1 MRRDQLT
8 ADASLL
14 FVTAVWGATFVMVQ
28 DAVTDFPVFAFLAM
42 RFTLA
47 ALVLLPFFLRS
58 RDSLRPRP
66 FDTSNGPADDDV
78 RSNDFSRS
86 ARQKATEVATTS
98 WLPGIL
104 VGLALFAGYAFQTF
118 GLRETTPAKAGF
130 ITGLSVALVPLGQA
144 IFLRR
149 PPRRNSIL
157 GVALATL
164 GLALLTLQADLSVS
178 RGDLLV
184 FACAV
189 AFACHILLMGR
200 YAPDWP
206 PLRLAFVQITTVAVL
221 SGAAALLVERPVP
234 WPAGN
239 VWFAAGFTGLLATAF
254 AFFVQS
260 RAQQA
265 TSPTH
270 TALIFAAEPVFAGL
284 FSLLLIGEVLG
295 PRQIAGSA
303 LIVAGMVTAEVGMG
317 RGDRSKEGKAG

>member
-1 MRRDQLT
+1 
-8 ADASLL
+8 
-14 FVTAVWGATFVMVQ
+14 MVQ
-28 DAVTDFPVFAFLAM
+28 DAVMGFPVFAFLAL
-42 RFTLA
+42 RFALA
-47 ALVLLPFFLRS
+47 ALALLPFFLRS
-58 RDSLRPRP
+58 RNTQQAVESLRGLAKQSRRP
-66 FDTSNGPADDDV
+66 HGFASPQ
-78 RSNDFSRS
+78 S
-86 ARQKATEVATTS
+86 ARKDRRRFHGRTFRTAAAN
-98 WLPGIL
+98 WLPGVL

-144 IFLRR
+144 VFLRR
-149 PPRRNSIL
+149 PPRRNSII
-157 GVALATL
+157 GAALATL
-164 GLALLTLQADLSVS
+164 GLALLTLQADLTVS

-189 AFACHILLMGR
+189 AFAAHILLMGR

-221 SGAAALLVERPVP
+221 SGAAALLLERPVP

-239 VWFAAGFTGLLATAF
+239 VWFAATFTGLLATAL

-284 FSLLLIGEVLG
+284 FSFLLIGEVLG
-295 PRQIAGSA
+295 PRQVAGSA
-303 LIVAGMVTAEVGMG
+303 LILAGMVTAELRLG
-317 RGDRSKEGKAG
+317 REGKQEKQFSSDLSPPVE